1 MDGTQPGFNDLDNLG
16 PAILITGWVGFG
28 LSAITVGLRL
38 YVRLSITKSR
48 LADHDWVM
56 ASALVREVRHIQQH
70 ATTG

>member
-38 YVRLSITKSR
+38 YVRLGITKSR

-56 ASALVREVRHIQQH
+56 AAALVSEVRHTQQH
-70 ATTG
+70 ATSS